1 MADKASGYRR
11 PYLDSSVYIAAIKNE
26 TVNGVDRG
34 QIARDI
40 LVDAQKGSIQVIA
53 STALIAEV
61 VRAKDSPLLTEDQ
74 EKLIDDFL
82 FHEFITWVELDIV
95 LAIEARRLARQYNL
109 KPFDAIHLASA
120 VRGKADC
127 LLRWD
132 ERFIAGGGVI
142 EEVTVSDPYW
152 HGQMKM

>member
-1 MADKASGYRR
+1 MAKKDTGYRR

-26 TVNGVDRG
+26 VVNGVDRG

-40 LVDAQKGSIQVIA
+40 LMDAQKGSLQVVA

-61 VRAKDSPLLTEDQ
+61 IRAKDSPQLDEDQ
-74 EKLIDDFL
+74 EALIDAYL
-82 FHEFITWVELDIV
+82 FQEFITWVEVDIV
-95 LAIEARRLARQYNL
+95 LAKEARRLARQHNL

-120 VRGKADC
+120 IRGKADC

-132 ERFIAGGGVI
+132 GRFVGEGTVI
-142 EEVTVSDPYW
+142 EEVTVCEPYW
-152 HGQMKM
+152 HGQMQM